1 MSIKNYGKLNCC
13 VKYII
18 RRYILLLVMS
28 SLLTNEDYDNR
39 KKMLEELKTLV
50 KGEQEQIFVIL
61 KKYNV
66 DYTENSN
73 GIFFHVDKLN
83 NTVYDEIKVF
93 LVFCQ
98 ENRKEFNS
106 RLIEMETSRL
116 NLSDINTLE

>member
-1 MSIKNYGKLNCC
+1 
-13 VKYII
+13 
-18 RRYILLLVMS
+18 MS

-73 GIFFHVDKLN
+73 GVFFHVDKLTN
-83 NTVYDEIKVF
+83 IVYDEIKVF

-106 RLIEMETSRL
+106 RLIEMEASRL
-116 NLSDINTLE
+116 NLSDTNILE